1 MNWTIEKRK
10 QGNEIWVSSNVQPES
25 ILVGEGYSKKE
36 YKRSMELAKV
46 IAKALNEYEQT
57 EAEQEGWVCK
67 HCGKSTFETE
77 YDYLAD
83 IDEHLGCALE
93 FQKLNIQHD

>member
-25 ILVGEGYSKKE
+25 ILVGEGYEKKE

-46 IAKALNEYEQT
+46 IVKALNDYE
-57 EAEQEGWVCK
+57 EK
-67 HCGKSTFETE
+67 
-77 YDYLAD
+77 
-83 IDEHLGCALE
+83 
-93 FQKLNIQHD
+93 N